1 MICVVNKMI
10 KHLLQ
15 MVNTR
20 EDIFKQQIYVLIFT
34 LRMFTTFKQLVC
46 NLINNTYHI
55 RRRFISLLTNIQTT
69 SLQFVKQ
76 LSGIEVKHE
85 GISTFSSDV
94 FANKR
99 PPIRVS

>member
-1 MICVVNKMI
+1 MVFTQFGSLIVVRFEQPSNAEE
-10 KHLLQ
+10 Q
-15 MVNTR
+15 M
-20 EDIFKQQIYVLIFT
+20 F
-34 LRMFTTFKQLVC
+34 C
-46 NLINNTYHI
+46 SSPS
-55 RRRFISLLTNIQTT
+55 ISTSVS